1 MPIDK
6 GVAWEMEQMRKR
18 IEEEKERKKW
28 ERIMYVREWVRKN
41 GNTPEYKAKRK
52 FKRQAQQIEIDLL
65 KEENDELRNQVQTLR
80 YMIENAQH
88 DIDKMERQ
96 LMKS

>member
-6 GVAWEMEQMRKR
+6 GTRWEMEQMRKR

-28 ERIMYVREWVRKN
+28 ERIMYVREYSKQRQK
-41 GNTPEYKAKRK
+41 TPEGKAKAK
-52 FKRQAQQIEIDLL
+52 FKREAHKIEVQIL
-65 KEENDELRNQVQTLR
+65 KEENKELREQVETLR

-88 DIDKMERQ
+88 DIMRMEEQ
-96 LMKS
+96 LQKS

>member
-28 ERIMYVREWVRKN
+28 ERIHYVREWVRKN

-52 FKRQAQQIEIDLL
+52 FKRQAQQIEIELL